1 MDASTFVAFV
11 ERNAARVTEYKKG
24 GDGSGGK
31 CDCIGLI
38 IGALRMAGHKWP
50 GTHGSN
56 YAARYQTDGLAA
68 GQPLR
73 LGDLVYKA
81 RKPGETGY
89 DLPGKYREH
98 PDRNDYYHVGVV
110 TRDKPLEIT
119 HCTSVPGGIR
129 RDSRRGKWTY
139 SGRCHGIDRDT
150 EEKKMSYTAKV
161 STPDGKT
168 VNMRASAKK
177 GAKVLYQVPNGS
189 IVWTEGTEG
198 DFTRCTYED
207 EALGVLETGYIMSKY
222 LEYIPDGSED
232 GGSADGGGADVADP
246 DTLTSFRAQLM
257 AIRQAVDMM
266 DGMLDQMLHGSE
278 NDGAEVG

>member
-1 MDASTFVAFV
+1 MDAKTFVAFV

-38 IGALRMAGHKWP
+38 IGALRMAGYKWP

-68 GQPLR
+68 GQPLH

-81 RKPGETGY
+81 RTPGETGY

-98 PDRNDYYHVGVV
+98 PDQNDYYHVGVV

-139 SGRCHGIDRDT
+139 SGRCHGIEDT
-150 EEKKMSYTAKV
+150 EEKNMSYTAKV
-161 STPDGKT
+161 VAQKGKT
-168 VNMRASAKK
+168 VNMRAKASDK
-177 GAKVLYQVPNGS
+177 AKVLYKVPVGR

-222 LEYIPDGSED
+222 LEYIPDET
-232 GGSADGGGADVADP
+232 GGEAGGGAATDP
-246 DTLTSFRAQLM
+246 AALKDELIGFRAQLM
-257 AIRQAVDMM
+257 AIRKAVDVM

-278 NDGAEVG
+278 SDETEVG

>member
-38 IGALRMAGHKWP
+38 IGALRMAGYQWP

-68 GQPLR
+68 GQPLH

-81 RKPGETGY
+81 RTPGETGY

-98 PDRNDYYHVGVV
+98 PDQNDYYHVGVV

-150 EEKKMSYTAKV
+150 EEKNMSYTAKV
-161 STPDGKT
+161 VAQKGKT
-168 VNMRASAKK
+168 VNMRAKASDK
-177 GAKVLYQVPNGS
+177 AKVLYKVPVGR

-198 DFTRCTYED
+198 SFTRCTYED

-232 GGSADGGGADVADP
+232 GGSADGGGADVADGEYVTVRR
-246 DTLTSFRAQLM
+246 DELLRAYEIL
-257 AIRQAVDMM
+257 
-266 DGMLDQMLHGSE
+266 GQMLHANGSGDYE
-278 NDGAEVG
+278 DDDGPAVG